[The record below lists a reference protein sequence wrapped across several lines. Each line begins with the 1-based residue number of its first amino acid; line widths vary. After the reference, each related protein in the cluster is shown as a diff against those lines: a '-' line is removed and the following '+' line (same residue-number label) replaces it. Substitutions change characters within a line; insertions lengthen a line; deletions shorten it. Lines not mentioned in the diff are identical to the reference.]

1 MDQDLTLGRN
11 CSTFLEYD
19 PIKGGITFDLK
30 LGDCDMTAKSIKTK
44 KQKFIQ
50 FNQILS
56 VAQKQPHNVRFGHG
70 YAYAV
75 LCFNTKIFV
84 FLTLVF
90 NVDFLYF

>member
-1 MDQDLTLGRN
+1 MDGSNYRMDQDLTLGRN

-56 VAQKQPHNVRFGHG
+56 VAQKQPHKVRFGPAAHAKPRAKL
-70 YAYAV
+70 YN
-75 LCFNTKIFV
+75 L
-84 FLTLVF
+84 
-90 NVDFLYF
+90 DFSF